1 MLDINNPLEINIIK
15 QQNQNT
21 PKKNLTSTKK
31 NSSESNSN
39 SIENQVKKNSSFYTT
54 RESVKLIEIYG
65 PELYNSAKFFEQ
77 ILPDKNFLK
86 QHKIHSQ
93 IRNKMIDWMFE
104 VFDAYK
110 SETQTFF
117 LCVHY
122 FDLYLS
128 LHKNILNDNNVHL
141 LGIVCM
147 FLASKIEDLCP
158 FQMYHTKVKIGHGK
172 FSEKEIKDKEKEI
185 LKIIEFKLV
194 TATTYDFIRTYLYD
208 LYVNNKE
215 KIEELN
221 ITKHLDSLENVAV
234 FIGKMMLLSDEF
246 SSYNHSIKAICCFI
260 LGFDILRSGSKTLNK
275 DQTSFI
281 REWMLFLINEGKYT
295 QDEISYLY
303 NKALD
308 LYQKLEDNKQVFYS
322 NNLKKT
328 HELYFY

>member
-77 ILPDKNFLK
+77 ILPEKNFLK

-117 LCVHY
+117 LCV
-122 FDLYLS
+122 LTRIIT
-128 LHKNILNDNNVHL
+128 ILA
-141 LGIVCM
+141 
-147 FLASKIEDLCP
+147 LA
-158 FQMYHTKVKIGHGK
+158 KV
-172 FSEKEIKDKEKEI
+172 
-185 LKIIEFKLV
+185 L
-194 TATTYDFIRTYLYD
+194 
-208 LYVNNKE
+208 
-215 KIEELN
+215 
-221 ITKHLDSLENVAV
+221 
-234 FIGKMMLLSDEF
+234 
-246 SSYNHSIKAICCFI
+246 
-260 LGFDILRSGSKTLNK
+260 
-275 DQTSFI
+275 
-281 REWMLFLINEGKYT
+281 
-295 QDEISYLY
+295 
-303 NKALD
+303 
-308 LYQKLEDNKQVFYS
+308 
-322 NNLKKT
+322 
-328 HELYFY
+328 